1 MAALTIRDIAKMC
14 GVGVSTVSRA
24 INDDPGINEQTK
36 KRILKVIAEQKY
48 IPNNSARNL
57 NRADS
62 NTIALLVKGIDN
74 QFFLEMLAKFEEQL
88 KEFKYSF
95 MIQPVN
101 TEQDD
106 AQVAVELAKEKRLKG
121 VIFLGGLMD
130 TPEETLNAMGIPYVL
145 CTVAVN
151 LDAPKRQCSTISI
164 NDKNGGYLAT
174 DYLCR
179 AGHKRIAMLAGREAD
194 YSVARLRLEGYRQ
207 ALDEHGIPFDPELV
221 RFMSEE
227 IPEYSIENGYVTTK
241 KLLESGQDFTAIYAV
256 SDVISMGAYKA
267 IKEAGKRIP
276 EDYSVIGFDG
286 IDMGRFYHPSLTTVK
301 QPIDDMVAKTIELL
315 MKQIDGDKTTVQ
327 VIYESEILE
336 RDSVRKIES

>member
-1 MAALTIRDIAKMC
+1 MAALTIKDIAKMC

-36 KRILKVIAEQKY
+36 KRILKVIAEQNY
-48 IPNNSARNL
+48 VPNNSARNL
-57 NRADS
+57 KRTDS

-74 QFFLEMLAKFEEQL
+74 QFFLEMLAKFEEKL
-88 KEFKYSF
+88 KEFEYSF

-101 TEQDD
+101 VEQDD
-106 AQVAVELAKEKRLKG
+106 AKVAVELAKEKRLKG

-164 NDKNGGYLAT
+164 NDKNGGYIAT
-174 DYLCR
+174 DYLCK
-179 AGHKRIAMLAGREAD
+179 AGHKKIAMLAGREAD
-194 YSVARLRLEGYRQ
+194 YSVARLRLEGYMQ
-207 ALDEHGIPFDPELV
+207 ALKDNEIEFDPELV
-221 RFMSEE
+221 RFMSED

-241 KLLESGQDFTAIYAV
+241 KLLESGLDFTAIYAI

-267 IKEAGKRIP
+267 IYEAGKRIP
-276 EDYSVIGFDG
+276 EDYSIIGFDG
-286 IDMGRFYHPSLTTVK
+286 IDMGNFYHPSLTTVK

-315 MKQIDGDKTTVQ
+315 MKQIDGDKTTMQ
-327 VIYESEILE
+327 VIYEAEVLE
-336 RDSVRKIES
+336 RNSVKKM

>member
-36 KRILKVIAEQKY
+36 QRILKVIAEQKY

-57 NRADS
+57 KRTDS

-74 QFFLEMLAKFEEQL
+74 QFFLEMLAKFEERL
-88 KEFKYSF
+88 KELQYSF

-130 TPEETLNAMGIPYVL
+130 TPEVTLNAMGIPYVL

-164 NDKNGGYLAT
+164 NDKNGGYIAT

-179 AGHKRIAMLAGREAD
+179 QGHKRIAMLAGREAD

-207 ALDEHGIPFDPELV
+207 ALNEHGIRFDPELV
-221 RFMSEE
+221 RFMSDD

-241 KLLESGQDFTAIYAV
+241 RLLESGLDFTAIYAI

-276 EDYSVIGFDG
+276 EDYSIIGFDG

-301 QPIDDMVAKTIELL
+301 QPTDDMVAKTIELL
-315 MKQIDGDKTTVQ
+315 MKQIDGDKTSVQ

-336 RDSVRKIES
+336 RDSVRKLD